1 MFYGIYSINFLFDP
15 PMHKPALIVLL
26 RCHGYVNRFIDN
38 VYIYIYIYIVQKFEI
53 VENFDEFD
61 KWLVIRQSF
70 PYKTLSLL
78 CEIHDQFIKVL
89 LIKLL

>member
-1 MFYGIYSINFLFDP
+1 M
-15 PMHKPALIVLL
+15 
-26 RCHGYVNRFIDN
+26 
-38 VYIYIYIYIVQKFEI
+38 

-78 CEIHDQFIKVL
+78 CEIHDQFIKIL